1 MLACAFAPVVRQPND
16 QRQEHAAHLHALGI
30 DVKVVESAIV
40 TDDKHE
46 QHMTENSEN
55 NTVNVGGGTKPAQ
68 LNCDAGIQA
77 LEQVQRIRLAHAQV
91 QKLKPALARAE
102 AREIGGR
109 LFAEQAPPDLR
120 ITGLTIEARRGSFT
134 RSIVDLVQ
142 AGRQA
147 LCSFGRSG
155 HERGGI
161 DYIGEWRSYSN
172 FEIRPSAAD
181 VQNMINLM
189 TDPAF
194 HGSFAVMMIVRL
206 DGDSLS
212 TGAWLCDREGT
223 ARAIDVETG

>member
-1 MLACAFAPVVRQPND
+1 
-16 QRQEHAAHLHALGI
+16 
-30 DVKVVESAIV
+30 V
-40 TDDKHE
+40 THDKHE
-46 QHMTENSEN
+46 QDMTENGEN
-55 NTVNVGGGTKPAQ
+55 NTVIVGGATNSAEDEC
-68 LNCDAGIQA
+68 NAGIQA
-77 LEQVQRIRLAHAQV
+77 LKVQRIRLAQDQV

-109 LFAEQAPPDLR
+109 LFAEQSPPDLR
-120 ITGLTIEARRGSFT
+120 ITGLTIAPRRGSFA
-134 RSIVDLVQ
+134 RSVVDLVQ

-147 LCSFGRSG
+147 MCSFGRSE
-155 HERGGI
+155 HQTRGI